1 MYHILHKVMISFVP
15 FPFSLMKES
24 SKSSDSNKSPGS
36 SSNKGSKKGR
46 RMYKSSAISSGSSTS
61 SGSSS
66 DTPRGTL
73 ATVSTSRETAS
84 TSSYNSS
91 NRYSDISS
99 KYNTYNT
106 SNFAN
111 LKAPDADKKL
121 QEDIDLAKLREVQ
134 DREAAKKRQEEIDLA
149 KLREAQDREAAK
161 KRQEV
166 IDLAK
171 LREAQDQ
178 EAVKKRQEVI
188 DLVSKKATEPTSK
201 DSTSNMFNFS
211 YTNDA
216 KAANTDTFGSMFGGF
231 NDLPSMKVPTMFSFS
246 SQEEQPVASSTT
258 SIPRA
263 STVPS
268 SIPRAS
274 TTVPS
279 SIPTVSRNYVPAAS
293 KNLSSWTNLDDD
305 SSDDEDLSIWTK

>member
-1 MYHILHKVMISFVP
+1 MISFVP

-36 SSNKGSKKGR
+36 SSNKVSKKGR
-46 RMYKSSAISSGSSTS
+46 RLYKSSAISSGSSTS

-134 DREAAKKRQEEIDLA
+134 DREAAKKRQEVIDLA

-161 KRQEV
+161 KRQE
-166 IDLAK
+166 
-171 LREAQDQ
+171 E
-178 EAVKKRQEVI
+178 I